1 MLKKHQLGNLNVR
14 LKKGTVLPIDGIN
27 VQYSEGN
34 NWSGDTHVLD
44 TVDYEAFFYDL
55 KDNNN
60 NIIEIESID
69 TENPTATITEFK
81 DNNEVVITTK
91 EGEVIN
97 GYSLANGLISI
108 LGSDERHSKENDYEG
123 SPLDLLVNAD
133 TLTKYFEVIE

>member
-44 TVDYEAFFYDL
+44 TVDYVAFFYDL

-60 NIIEIESID
+60 NII
-69 TENPTATITEFK
+69 ENPTATITEFK

-123 SPLDLLVNAD
+123 SPLDLLVTAD
-133 TLTKYFEVIE
+133 TLTKYFEVI